1 MRRLGYVY
9 LVSTCLG
16 VAYGSRP
23 SAASLSLSHD
33 EVSGDNDTQHRKQ
46 NLVDLKDQDELENQ
60 SKDEEGSPNKDAD
73 HRITQRLWQILEKHK
88 HVLMDLQKHPDCL
101 QVLVMGMKT
110 NDTESDFQL
119 TGLIHEM
126 KSHRECTPVVMEVLV
141 RGAGQPFWLSELFNV
156 HPESVLIF
164 EAFVISVL
172 TYMIVAHLIRF
183 FANHIAMN
191 VKDPLAC
198 VNDPVPGP
206 PSPVSWIVDI
216 CSHCLPCLRR
226 VPGLDGVSTDPG
238 SSGENLKESWKPL
251 EGAQLKQ
258 LRSVMNKS
266 RTLQVAGIAE
276 QRVSGTW
283 KLIEMAAAALTP
295 IGNRRHSAVLCD
307 HSMPSG
313 TQKSF
318 LGAAGLSRS
327 FAAPGL
333 CILVA
338 DGGVRTGSR

>member
-1 MRRLGYVY
+1 MDSKLGLLWFAWICLPFALSITCQYV
-9 LVSTCLG
+9 CLE
-16 VAYGSRP
+16 ALLSAQLTPNPTAITYTDP
-23 SAASLSLSHD
+23 SDGIWAD
-33 EVSGDNDTQHRKQ
+33 ETRETRETTNPRNRGC
-46 NLVDLKDQDELENQ
+46 
-60 SKDEEGSPNKDAD
+60 
-73 HRITQRLWQILEKHK
+73 W
-88 HVLMDLQKHPDCL
+88 
-101 QVLVMGMKT
+101 T
-110 NDTESDFQL
+110 NDCRFAVLFGCSF
-119 TGLIHEM
+119 H
-126 KSHRECTPVVMEVLV
+126 TPVLFLV
-141 RGAGQPFWLSELFNV
+141 RSAGLLESPCLDMLAVLHILAYFWGINMMHFQIINYILLFSYSIT
-156 HPESVLIF
+156 PPIRIF

-307 HSMPSG
+307 HS
-313 TQKSF
+313 
-318 LGAAGLSRS
+318 
-327 FAAPGL
+327 
-333 CILVA
+333 I
-338 DGGVRTGSR
+338 